1 MDMMEGL
8 LCEPDKPLCIAV
20 TSEGSEFLKM
30 RSLAKEAIPMLLRPE
45 THSLSQRSRIAV
57 GFKEIL
63 EGDCMGSDEEDE
75 ESEFAGFSDEN
86 NTDYEPGECSDWP
99 EKEWD

>member
-1 MDMMEGL
+1 MDTMEGL
-8 LCEPDKPLCIAV
+8 LREPDKQLCIAV

-30 RSLAKEAIPMLLRPE
+30 RLLAKEAIPMLLRPE
-45 THSLSQRSRIAV
+45 THSLSQRSRIAE

-63 EGDCMGSDEEDE
+63 EGECSGSDEENE
-75 ESEFAGFSDEN
+75 ESEFAGFSDEDN
-86 NTDYEPGECSDWP
+86 RNYEPGECSDWP